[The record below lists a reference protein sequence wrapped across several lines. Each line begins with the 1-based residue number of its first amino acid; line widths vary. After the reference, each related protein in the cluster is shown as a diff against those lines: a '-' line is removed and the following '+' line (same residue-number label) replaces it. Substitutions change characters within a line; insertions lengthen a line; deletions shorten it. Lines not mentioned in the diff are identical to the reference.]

1 MASEERVKEIKQLL
15 SENKW
20 NVNSDEGIVTSKRGS
35 KGHILNRGYLVHKVT
50 INGKIKT
57 YCVHEIIAVAGGY
70 DIVGKDIDHINSNKL
85 DNRLCNLQVLSR
97 SDNVRKAN
105 KDGLCTPNKGEK
117 NGSHKLT
124 LKDVKDI
131 RLKYEEGHSQVSLS
145 KLYNVHKQTI
155 YNIVSGRAWK

>member
-1 MASEERVKEIKQLL
+1 MASEVRVKEIKQLL

-35 KGHILNRGYLVHKVT
+35 KGTLLNTGYLVHRVT

-70 DIVGKDIDHINSNKL
+70 NIIGKDVDHINSNKL

-97 SDNVRKAN
+97 EDNVRKAN

-124 LKDVKDI
+124 LKDVENI
-131 RLKYEEGHSQVSLS
+131 RLRYKEGESQVSLS
-145 KLYNVHKQTI
+145 KQYNVHKQTI
-155 YNIVSGRAWK
+155 YYIINSKTWK